1 MNIANSR
8 WEVKV
13 LAIIAIITAIKF
25 SQSILFP
32 LLLSFFLYLLFN
44 PIVEWL
50 ERAKFPKVVG
60 SILIVLAFLGIISL
74 GTTFIVQPAA
84 SLIQDIPKSL
94 SIIEQKFQFIKKSLW
109 KINKVAETAQEIAEE
124 TQKNEVKVATSN
136 TSLGISLFNLTSN
149 IIILIFTVLIFL
161 FFFLV
166 YFESFIRNLERVI
179 YKRKKT
185 IKKND
190 FLYHLKNE
198 VSKYMLIFSIIC
210 AGLGTVIAI
219 CFWLLDFPDPLVWG
233 VMAMLLTY
241 IPYIGH
247 LIGIIIISFISLITY
262 DSYYNILPP
271 PIIYFLLSVIEGQI
285 ITPIFL
291 GNRLNLNPL
300 IILLSIFVWSELW
313 GVNGVIISVPFL
325 VTIKIIIE
333 HVYTRLSYELL
344 LEK

>member
-1 MNIANSR
+1 MNIANTR
-8 WEVKV
+8 WEIKI
-13 LAIIAIITAIKF
+13 LAIIAIFTAIKF

-50 ERAKFPKVVG
+50 EKAKFPKVISSV
-60 SILIVLAFLGIISL
+60 LIVLAFLGVISL
-74 GTTFIVQPAA
+74 GTTFLVQPAA
-84 SLIQDIPKSL
+84 NWIQDAPKKF
-94 SIIEQKFQFIKKSLW
+94 SIIEQKFQFVKQSLG
-109 KINKVAETAQEIAEE
+109 KINEVAETAQDIAEI
-124 TQKNEVKVATSN
+124 TKKDEVKVATSDTN
-136 TSLGISLFNLTSN
+136 IGISLFNLTSN

-161 FFFLV
+161 FFFLL
-166 YFESFIRNLERVI
+166 YFESFILNLERVV
-179 YKRKKT
+179 YKGKKT
-185 IKKND
+185 IKNND
-190 FLYHLKNE
+190 FLYCLKNE
-198 VSKYMLIFSIIC
+198 VSKYMLIFSMIC
-210 AGLGTVIAI
+210 AGLGAVVAFT
-219 CFWLLDFPDPLVWG
+219 FWLIGFPNPLLWG

-271 PIIYFLLSVIEGQI
+271 PIIYFLLGVLEGQI

-300 IILLSIFVWSELW
+300 IILLSIFVWGELW
-313 GVNGVIISVPFL
+313 GVDGVIMSVPFL
-325 VTIKIIIE
+325 VTFKIILE
-333 HVYTRLSYELL
+333 HLPTQLRYELL